1 MNCSA
6 DRRQEQNQSN
16 KKIRIG
22 ITGATG
28 GLGRRLTE
36 MASEQ
41 GYAVKCLVRTT
52 SKTEKLNAL
61 GVEIF
66 IGDVC
71 KESTLIDFIRNVDVC
86 IHLAAHVGSGTRQ
99 QYRKANIEGTDNIC
113 RAITKYNPSCRLVYC
128 STISV
133 LRLNPYL
140 KFLST
145 NYAVSKFHAEKTV
158 ESYVENRQLKAT
170 IIYPGLIYGP
180 HDANFVPAVINYL
193 KEGKMIFV
201 SGGEKDAPLVY
212 IDDLCE
218 LFLIASTKEDSI
230 GGKYIGVG
238 NLEIGIHDFVKMIA
252 KKTGNSFPRY
262 TIPKFL
268 IFPFAVLL
276 ESVYELL
283 HIKNTPLLSKRAV
296 DVMSINFTRYAK
308 NISGES
314 GWVPKVTIDHGLN
327 SALQWYAKHNGVS

>member
-1 MNCSA
+1 MNCKD
-6 DRRQEQNQSN
+6 DRRPEQKQSN
-16 KKIRIG
+16 NKIRIG

-36 MASEQ
+36 MAREQ

-52 SKTEKLNAL
+52 SKTEKLTAHGL
-61 GVEIF
+61 ELF

-71 KESTLIDFIRNVDVC
+71 TESTLIDFIRNVDVC
-86 IHLAAHVGSGTRQ
+86 VHLAAHVGTGTRQ
-99 QYRKANIEGTDNIC
+99 QYLKANVEGTDNIC
-113 RAITKYNPSCRLVYC
+113 RAITKYNPNCRLVYC

-145 NYAVSKFHAEKTV
+145 NYALSKFYAEKKV
-158 ESYVENRQLKAT
+158 ESYVENQHLKAT

-180 HDANFVPAVINYL
+180 QDMNFVPAVINFL

-218 LFLIASTKEDSI
+218 LFLIASTKEASI

-238 NLEIGIHDFVKMIA
+238 NLEIGIHDFVKKIA

-262 TIPKFL
+262 TIPKLL
-268 IFPFAVLL
+268 ILPFAVVM
-276 ESVYELL
+276 EFFYDLL
-283 HIKNTPLLSKRAV
+283 HIKKTPLLSKRAV

-308 NISGES
+308 NISSES
-314 GWVPKVTIDHGLN
+314 GWVPKVTIDHGLD
-327 SALQWYAKHNGVS
+327 SALQWYAKHSGAS